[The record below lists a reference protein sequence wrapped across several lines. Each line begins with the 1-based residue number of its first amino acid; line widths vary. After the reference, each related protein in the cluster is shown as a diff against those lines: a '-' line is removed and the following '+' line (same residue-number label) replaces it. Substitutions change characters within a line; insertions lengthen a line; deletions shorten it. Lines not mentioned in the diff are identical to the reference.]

1 MIIAYY
7 YTYILREQNLLPMK
21 FEYMLQILFTLK
33 FLGVRYIVITLYLNR
48 YQDKEWFL
56 IFKATSTKNDHWST
70 YLWIPSS
77 QG

>member
-33 FLGVRYIVITLYLNR
+33 FLGVRYIVITLYM
-48 YQDKEWFL
+48 
-56 IFKATSTKNDHWST
+56 
-70 YLWIPSS
+70 
-77 QG
+77 